1 MVAAIVNFVTARFEL
16 LKLNLLSGLDPMSDK
31 YKSLSQETTA
41 QVTKQINSVGKI
53 NCETATTILQL
64 LTEGENNVKILSG
77 EQVDALR
84 DAVNSKLDQGLG
96 ASNASNIV
104 YQKIDAPEEWLTQDM
119 LETMMASPSNL
130 NAATR
135 IRFRLNI
142 LATFFGGG
150 GLARPSEHCAKDIV
164 SLALLDVDDATLV
177 SEGVGW
183 VRVFKAMVKPLAK
196 SLVDSMGGVPTMASP
211 AQHKEDSPTWYSNMY
226 QGKEPSSAGLA
237 HIGKLRCIRGM
248 LGCRSTRRGA
258 DVFLANQRVPKQ
270 GFASAQAYSP
280 LAHQPMGSQYALMG
294 RLPLPPLQQ
303 PLALLDDEKLRLA
316 QPAAPTQTP
325 DERLRLAQSAAPTG
339 APDEM
344 LSPMR
349 AAPTQ
354 TPNEEMLRLAQH
366 EAPTQIPN
374 DEKLVLAQPKTA
386 IQMHLKRMQGLV
398 GAKEEDSNNKMHKT
412 FGATRKAKKH
422 LEKTNPTTPP
432 KTKKT
437 NVLKRPA
444 ANLEKTNPTTP
455 PKTKKTNVLKRPA
468 AKTTT
473 TTTTPRKDS
482 LAYPGAVKRGP
493 LHFGKSVVYFSP
505 TRFRVMVTKG
515 DRLDIAFNHN
525 LHGPRHAWNE
535 VVQLLKESNPG
546 L

>member
-104 YQKIDAPEEWLTQDM
+104 YQKIDAPEEWLTQEM
-119 LETMMASPSNL
+119 IETMLASPSNL
-130 NAATR
+130 DATTR

-226 QGKEPSSAGLA
+226 QGKEPSSAGLV

-258 DVFLANQRVPKQ
+258 DVFSANQRVPKQ
-270 GFASAQAYSP
+270 GFVSAQAWSP

-398 GAKEEDSNNKMHKT
+398 GAKEEDSNNKKHKT
-412 FGATRKAKKH
+412 FGATPKAKKH
-422 LEKTNPTTPP
+422 
-432 KTKKT
+432 
-437 NVLKRPA
+437 
-444 ANLEKTNPTTP
+444 LEKTNPTTP

-535 VVQLLKESNPG
+535 VVQLLKESNPD